1 MKYIIFDIDGTL
13 TDTTE
18 IDDHCYTRAIEETFG
33 FRDFETNYGYYKNT
47 TDSGIIDQLFRERKG
62 RTYTEEERAQF
73 ITHFCSLLERAYEE
87 KPERIREIQ
96 KAGSVLTFLCKQQ
109 HISIGLA
116 TGGWRESALFKL
128 RCAGINID
136 GCAAASFAQDALAR
150 QDIIGHTI
158 RKMNEQHGQELAL
171 TNITY
176 VGDGNWDYLATRDM
190 GIQFIGIANKK
201 LAHLEDIVK
210 ITDYDE
216 LYQHIGLYAERL

>member
-33 FRDFETNYGYYKNT
+33 FRDFETNYGYYQNT

-62 RTYTEEERAQF
+62 RTFTTEERDRF
-73 ITHFCSLLERAYEE
+73 IAHFCGLLQRAYEAR
-87 KPERIREIQ
+87 PDSIRGIK
-96 KAGSVLTFLCKQQ
+96 KAGRVLQFLCRQP
-109 HISIGLA
+109 HVSVGLA

-128 RCAGINID
+128 RCAGINIE
-136 GCAAASFAQDALAR
+136 GCMAAAFAQDALAR
-150 QDIIGHTI
+150 HDIIGHTI
-158 RKMNEQHGQELAL
+158 RRMNEQHGQEMPLA
-171 TNITY
+171 NITY
-176 VGDGNWDYLATRDM
+176 VGDGNWDYLATQQM

-201 LAHLEDIVK
+201 LAHLEHIVK

-216 LYQHIGLYAERL
+216 LYQHIGLYAAPL